1 MSGSLGSV
9 VAELQA
15 LRREVADLQ
24 ARVLAL
30 ESAGGPS
37 EAVPFASPVT
47 VNYSFAS
54 GAQQQYPALP
64 PFPFGSPGERLS
76 GTEFS
81 SPASNTTAGSV
92 QYSEVQ
98 RREAAVRVG
107 QFLRRALAGEVRGD
121 SGRSSLRL
129 PSRCYILCQD
139 ITGQRFNPV
148 RIFSSWSSIKPH
160 VKVGSDCGDSIF
172 VGLPSLWEAEVA
184 IREAGLQVPSH
195 GGSGSLGGGGGA
207 AQ

>member
-76 GTEFS
+76 ATEFS

-107 QFLRRALAGEVRGD
+107 QFLRRALVGEVRGD
-121 SGRSSLRL
+121 SGRSSL
-129 PSRCYILCQD
+129 PSRCYVLCQD

-172 VGLPSLWEAEVA
+172 VGLPSFWEAEVA

>member
-1 MSGSLGSV
+1 MSGSLASV
-9 VAELQA
+9 VSELQS

-30 ESAGGPS
+30 ENPESAA
-37 EAVPFASPVT
+37 EALPFASPVT

-54 GAQQQYPALP
+54 GAPQQYPALP
-64 PFPFGSPGERLS
+64 PFPLSSPGERLS
-76 GTEFS
+76 ATEFS

-129 PSRCYILCQD
+129 PSRCYVLCQD

-160 VKVGSDCGDSIF
+160 VKVGADCGDSIF
-172 VGLPSLWEAEVA
+172 VGLPSIWEAEVA

-195 GGSGSLGGGGGA
+195 GGSGAVGGGGA
-207 AQ
+207 S